1 MKRYLPFIIVAV
13 AAIATLGSGA
23 MLYRPKQ
30 PQPVTIPEDK
40 SVSGKSDAE
49 SMHIRGNADA
59 PVTLEE
65 FGDFQ
70 CPPCGSFAGFVD
82 ELVKEYDPHL
92 RIVFRN
98 LPLQMHKHAREAALA
113 AEAAGLQGRFWEM
126 HDLLYREQATWS
138 KADNPRELFDSY
150 AGMIGLNLDQFKK
163 DVDGEKARA
172 RVDSDQERAT
182 SLGIKITPSVFIND
196 RPISPTDKTPEG
208 LRAAIDAALKEKS

>member
-13 AAIATLGSGA
+13 VAIATLGSGA
-23 MLYRPKQ
+23 MLYRAKLPHRL
-30 PQPVTIPEDK
+30 TIPEDK
-40 SVSGKSDAE
+40 SVSRKGDDE

-70 CPPCGSFAGFVD
+70 CPPCGSISSFLD

-98 LPLQMHKHAREAALA
+98 LPLQIHQHARDAALA

-138 KADNPRELFDSY
+138 KSDNTRELFESY

-163 DVDGEKARA
+163 DMEGERARA
-172 RVDSDQERAT
+172 RVDSDRERAN
-182 SLGIKITPSVFIND
+182 SLGVKLTPDVFIND
-196 RPISPTDKTPEG
+196 RQIGPAAKTPEG
-208 LRAAIDAALKEKS
+208 IRAAIDAALKEKS

>member
-13 AAIATLGSGA
+13 VAIATLGSGA
-23 MLYRPKQ
+23 MLYRAKLPH
-30 PQPVTIPEDK
+30 PLTIPEDK
-40 SVSGKSDAE
+40 SAAREGDAE
-49 SMHIRGNADA
+49 SKHVRGNANA
-59 PVTLEE
+59 QVTLEE

-70 CPPCGSFAGFVD
+70 CPPCGSISGFLD

-98 LPLQMHKHAREAALA
+98 LPLEMHQHAREAALA

-126 HDLLYREQATWS
+126 HDVLYREQATWS

-150 AGMIGLNLDQFKK
+150 AGMIGLDVDQFKK
-163 DVDGEKARA
+163 DMDGEKARA
-172 RVDSDQERAT
+172 RVDSDQERAN
-182 SLGIKITPSVFIND
+182 SLGVQMTPTVFIND
-196 RPISPTDKTPEG
+196 HQMSPNDKTPEG

>member
-1 MKRYLPFIIVAV
+1 
-13 AAIATLGSGA
+13 
-23 MLYRPKQ
+23 MLYRARLPHRLTVPK
-30 PQPVTIPEDK
+30 DK
-40 SVSGKSDAE
+40 SVSGKGDAE
-49 SMHIRGNADA
+49 SMHIRGNANA

-70 CPPCGSFAGFVD
+70 CPPCGSISGFLD

-98 LPLQMHKHAREAALA
+98 FPLEMHEHARAAAVA

-126 HDLLYREQATWS
+126 HDVLYREQATWS
-138 KADNPRELFDSY
+138 KAGNARELFESY

-163 DVDGEKARA
+163 DVEGEKARA
-172 RVDSDQERAT
+172 RVDSDRERAN
-182 SLGIKITPSVFIND
+182 SLGVKITPDVFIND
-196 RPISPTDKTPEG
+196 RQMSPNARTPDG